1 MTGSTEESES
11 FGSMKKFWCGSNF
24 GLQTSWSSRSFFFP
38 LYKPIVLRCSGYEK
52 WWQQK
57 KIKGNLYGF
66 IDVKSITVYSP
77 SHIVELIY
85 CFKCYFVPSF
95 LVGISR
101 RFNAICGPS
110 KIASLSCLHSCSTH
124 TQENSWFYNTML
136 GSWAS
141 LSSFPLLSRDKF
153 QEL

>member
-1 MTGSTEESES
+1 
-11 FGSMKKFWCGSNF
+11 MKKFWCGSNF
-24 GLQTSWSSRSFFFP
+24 GLQTSWSSRSFFFL

-66 IDVKSITVYSP
+66 IDVKSIAVYSP

-95 LVGISR
+95 LVGISP

-110 KIASLSCLHSCSTH
+110 KIASLWCLHSCSTH
-124 TQENSWFYNTML
+124 ERPHDWVVQRPFLPFCCCRGTNFKSCSFQGITR
-136 GSWAS
+136 
-141 LSSFPLLSRDKF
+141 LSFK
-153 QEL
+153 